1 MAVADRVAADR
12 AVADRAVV
20 VADRVAAARALAVAD
35 RVAAARVAAGPGGG
49 GGGPGG
55 GGPGNGGRA
64 VMVADWV
71 AEAPTAAARIE
82 LLDLDAVRAEIR
94 RSGQS
99 LVGKLR
105 ARGDGR
111 GTLL

>member
-1 MAVADRVAADR
+1 V
-12 AVADRAVV
+12 VADRA
-20 VADRVAAARALAVAD
+20 
-35 RVAAARVAAGPGGG
+35 
-49 GGGPGG
+49 
-55 GGPGNGGRA
+55 
-64 VMVADWV
+64 